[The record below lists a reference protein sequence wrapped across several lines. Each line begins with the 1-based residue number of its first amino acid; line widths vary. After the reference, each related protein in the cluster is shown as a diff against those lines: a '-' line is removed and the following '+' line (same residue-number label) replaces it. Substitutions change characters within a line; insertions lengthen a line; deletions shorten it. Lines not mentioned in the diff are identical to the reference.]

1 MKKLLFIAFA
11 FSAAAAF
18 AAPLSVTDVSARQ
31 RWPWNGLIDVDFNIG
46 GDSVADL
53 FKVEVHAT
61 YAGGTKKVVG
71 RTYLNEPLRGPGWN
85 RLTWD
90 FGADCPETR
99 ADDMQVAVV
108 ATPMSRAQLDSEN
121 VYMVIDLSAGPN
133 AARYPVSYTFTA
145 PTLVPT
151 NDLVACAADPNR
163 TTKLWLK
170 RVKANTYPFH
180 DTSKGDPW
188 FNVYLS
194 PYYIGIFEL
203 TQKQWALVMDA
214 WPSKF
219 TNETYRAARPVEQIN
234 YEDVIGHN
242 NWPNDKT
249 VSANSFVGKMR
260 ARTGLNFD
268 LPTEAQWEYA
278 CRAGSTNAYWFTE
291 TDTMPTAES
300 LTSHVGSANVT
311 ARPPNAWGLYGM
323 VGCCHQ
329 WTTTLGR
336 TTDNANLNAWNNH
349 NYVIFEN
356 GAVDPLGPVSSY
368 NTPYRVV
375 RGSHYAT
382 GGTQAMWDGVQR
394 VVRFRV
400 YRVAYRYPQK
410 TDGSSSGGDY
420 SLCGARLCL
429 TLP

>member
-90 FGADCPETR
+90 FGADCPETKI
-99 ADDMQVAVV
+99 DDMQVAVV

-170 RVKANTYPFH
+170 RVKANTFPFGGT
-180 DTSKGDPW
+180 DTNKGAGI
-188 FNVYLS
+188 FKAHLA

-214 WPSKF
+214 WPSAF
-219 TNETYRAARPVEQIN
+219 SNETYRAARPVEKID

-249 VSANSFVGKMR
+249 VSADSFVGKMR
-260 ARTGLNFD
+260 ARTGIATFN
-268 LPTEAQWEYA
+268 LPTECQWESA
-278 CRAGSTNAYWFTE
+278 VRAGSTGSVFAGTSKARYSANAGTVSYDGTP
-291 TDTMPTAES
+291 DVGTA
-300 LTSHVGSANVT
+300 LVGSYSA
-311 ARPPNAWGLYGM
+311 NAWGIYDGLGNVHEMCLDAYASGSDLVTLYGYDGQTP
-323 VGCCHQ
+323 VEDPIGPPTHSTARYHATRGGSYENSSGRACCHD
-329 WTTTLGR
+329 R
-336 TTDNANLNAWNNH
+336 TYCNA
-349 NYVIFEN
+349 
-356 GAVDPLGPVSSY
+356 SY
-368 NTPYRVV
+368 TGTRDSRV
-375 RGSHYAT
+375 G
-382 GGTQAMWDGVQR
+382 M
-394 VVRFRV
+394 
-400 YRVAYRYPQK
+400 RVAVSREW
-410 TDGSSSGGDY
+410 
-420 SLCGARLCL
+420 
-429 TLP
+429 